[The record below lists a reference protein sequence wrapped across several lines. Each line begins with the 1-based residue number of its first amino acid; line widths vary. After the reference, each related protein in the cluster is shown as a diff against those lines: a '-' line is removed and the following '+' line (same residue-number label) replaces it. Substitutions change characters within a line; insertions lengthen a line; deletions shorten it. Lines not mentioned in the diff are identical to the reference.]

1 MDIMNQII
9 EQISRIGIIPV
20 IAFNSVEEA
29 VPLCKALVAGGL
41 PAAEVTFRT
50 ACAEECIRIIAQEV
64 PEMLLG
70 AGTVLTTEQADRAL
84 AAGAKFIVAPGY
96 DPKVTQHVIDK
107 GGLMMPGTASAGEMQ
122 QAMNQGCEALKF
134 FPAEAN
140 GGVAM
145 LKNIGAALKSAKWMC
160 TGGVNAKNVN
170 DYLGYNQIIAVGGT
184 WMCKSDK
191 IKAGAWDEITAM
203 CREAVKTML
212 GFELKHVGVNCADA
226 AEAEKAAMTFS
237 ALFDLPYK
245 AGNSSDFAGTAVEY
259 MKAPGY
265 GTHGHIAIA
274 ANNVDRAIYHLGRK
288 GVTFNEATRKTDAQ
302 GSTTVI
308 YLEGE
313 IGGFAI
319 HLVRK

>member
-1 MDIMNQII
+1 MDSII
-9 EQISRIGIIPV
+9 KQISDIGIVPV

-29 VPLCKALVAGGL
+29 IPLCKALSEGGL

-50 ACAEECIRIIAQEV
+50 ACAEECIRKISQEM

-70 AGTVLTTEQADRAL
+70 AGTVLTTDQADRAM

-96 DPKVTQHVIDK
+96 DPKVTQHVLDK

-122 QAMNQGCEALKF
+122 QAMNQGCDALKF

-170 DYLGYNQIIAVGGT
+170 DYLGYDQIIAVGGT

-191 IKAGAWDEITAM
+191 IKAGAWDEITEM
-203 CREAVKTML
+203 CKEAVRTML
-212 GFELKHVGVNCADA
+212 GFKLVHVGINCADEA
-226 AEAEKAAMTFS
+226 AAEKAARTFC
-237 ALFDLPYK
+237 ALFGLEYK
-245 AGNSSDFAGTAVEY
+245 PGNSSIFAGSAVEC
-259 MKAPGY
+259 MKTPFK
-265 GTHGHIAIA
+265 GTNGHIAIGT
-274 ANNVDRAIYHLGRK
+274 NSVDRAIYHLGRQ
-288 GVTFNEATRKTDAQ
+288 GVEFDESTRKTDAK
-302 GSTTVI
+302 GATTVI
-308 YLEGE
+308 YLKDE
-313 IGGFAI
+313 IAGFAV
-319 HLVRK
+319 HLVKNK

>member
-1 MDIMNQII
+1 MNQII
-9 EQISRIGIIPV
+9 EQVSNIGIIPV
-20 IAFNSVEEA
+20 IAFNSVDEA

-50 ACAEECIRIIAQEV
+50 ACAEECIKIIAREV

-70 AGTVLTTEQADRAL
+70 AGTVLTTEQADRAM

-122 QAMNQGCEALKF
+122 QAMNQGCEVIKF

-145 LKNIGAALKSAKWMC
+145 LRNIGAALKSARWMC

-170 DYLGYNQIIAVGGT
+170 DYLAYDQIVAVGGT
-184 WMCKSDK
+184 WMCKSDM
-191 IKAGAWDEITAM
+191 IKAGEWDKITAM
-203 CREAVKTML
+203 CKEAVKTML
-212 GFELKHVGVNCADA
+212 GFSLHHVGINCGSPE
-226 AEAEKAAMTFS
+226 EAEKVARAIA
-237 ALFDLPYK
+237 ALFDLEYK
-245 AGNSSDFAGTAVEY
+245 PGNSSNFVSTAVEC
-259 MKAPGY
+259 MKKPDAR
-265 GTHGHIAIA
+265 GTNGHIAIGT
-274 ANNVDRAIYHLGRK
+274 NSVDRAVYHLGRK
-288 GVTFNEATRKTDAQ
+288 GVEFIEDSRVTDPKGFTKA
-302 GSTTVI
+302 I
-308 YLEGE
+308 YIKGE